1 MQLVSI
7 ETEADWRQ
15 CTYVRWISLKMAA
28 ELVRLIDLSLG
39 AEPCGVVNFNH
50 LHGLL
55 HGIVNRLVNLEG
67 LPFYEGGGTGP
78 TPHYEGVS
86 KANGGAEAT
95 DGEAV
100 LADVGR
106 DSAAAKEG
114 GTEVS
119 LDSDKDLSPAHR
131 QYSGADRTI
140 SGASVGG
147 GGSGSTKR
155 VTSGYVQSR
164 VSLVSAANDLGVLE
178 RKLQEL
184 ESRVNTME
192 SLPEMLE
199 RKSSDSGA
207 TPVADMWNFTNL
219 NKRLGAAEE
228 GLEKV
233 TSVYDEITL

>member
-1 MQLVSI
+1 
-7 ETEADWRQ
+7 
-15 CTYVRWISLKMAA
+15 MAA
-28 ELVRLIDLSLG
+28 DLVRLIDLSLG
-39 AEPCGVVNFNH
+39 AEPCGIVNFNY

-55 HGIVNRLVNLEG
+55 HEIVKRLASLESH
-67 LPFYEGGGTGP
+67 EGAGP

-86 KANGGAEAT
+86 KAKDGVDGTEAI
-95 DGEAV
+95 DGEAA
-100 LADVGR
+100 LADGGR
-106 DSAAAKEG
+106 DSEAAKEG

-131 QYSGADRTI
+131 QYSGADRTV

-155 VTSGYVQSR
+155 VASGYVQSR
-164 VSLVSAANDLGVLE
+164 ASLVSAANDLGALE
-178 RKLQEL
+178 KKLHEL

-219 NKRLGAAEE
+219 NKRLGAAED

-233 TSVYDEITL
+233 MVDYIIHSCDKYCNQIGLKQVLKIS